1 MISVWLTSG
10 DGTPQSASE
19 RVGCSQKDCLRL
31 FPGPARGVIID
42 RARQSRAR
50 INSRNLGEIQS
61 RSSSR
66 TYDHQRIRAERRSG
80 SRASCHLPSPTERR
94 GHRDVGQALQELP
107 KRLADP
113 LIAKINTQLQAQAP
127 KPPAEPGKDDKV
139 APSKEKA
146 K

>member
-1 MISVWLTSG
+1 MTTSAFAQNAAPAPAPPATYHLQLN
-10 DGTPQSASE
+10 DADIGT
-19 RVGCSQKDCLRL
+19 L
-31 FPGPARGVIID
+31 
-42 RARQSRAR
+42 
-50 INSRNLGEIQS
+50 
-61 RSSSR
+61 
-66 TYDHQRIRAERRSG
+66 
-80 SRASCHLPSPTERR
+80 
-94 GHRDVGQALQELP
+94 GQALQELP